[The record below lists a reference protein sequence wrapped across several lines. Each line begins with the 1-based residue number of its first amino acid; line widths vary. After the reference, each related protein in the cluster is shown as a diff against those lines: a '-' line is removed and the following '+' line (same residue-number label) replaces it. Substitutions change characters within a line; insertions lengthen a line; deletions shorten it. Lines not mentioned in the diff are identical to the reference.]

1 MMCGMRIRVG
11 RLAAVALVALA
22 LLCVPGIAR
31 ADDAPWEPLGYDLES
46 NDPYVIDGESRC
58 SEGERWAWTDGER
71 YLGLILLPCA
81 DQVSAQAAARAQVTF
96 AADHPE
102 EQVLGVEHVGW
113 VEDERLAMRVWVQE
127 ATIVVLASATADGGA
142 AEAFALGADHIADV
156 AASLPGD
163 PLPPAVDGGRVQGM
177 LVIAPLAIWLLLV
190 LPARAIVAARRPRY
204 DAASADPRWRDIT
217 PAARAVTHRRRWR
230 RAGRWVLGLSFV
242 LVLFGVLN
250 TAVGGIADGVPRAVI
265 GLLGTVGGAVMIRKN
280 QALPVEQAGRLP
292 STHGVRAWVGTA
304 LSALAYA
311 LAIAVVL
318 LTAAAAVASAILPPA
333 NRLLTLGEVL
343 SAGAASPTLLLI
355 MLGLL
360 IREAML
366 LVLLG
371 VVVVLFAV
379 AGIDAL
385 GRRLRA
391 ASLREVLLADPR
403 PPILYLRS
411 FDEDRLTLPAT
422 LHRRGLMDTL
432 NVVRRRRFEEA
443 IVVQLQR
450 QGPVVAIA
458 PPGTRLPK
466 VGAARASY
474 AHDEWQAKVT
484 ELAQRAAVVVLSATP
499 DSVREGFG
507 WEIDLVASRLQHR
520 RVMVIVGPWR
530 GQLKRRWEAF
540 RSYIATLP
548 FFADLARSELP
559 EGLLVAAHSEQWGWA
574 SWGATRRTDVTY
586 AVAIDH
592 ALHALKD
599 DMSGIDDDP
608 HAVDPLL
615 TEPGPADPA
624 ARPSS

>member
-1 MMCGMRIRVG
+1 MRIRVG
-11 RLAAVALVALA
+11 RRVAVLALA
-22 LLCVPGIAR
+22 VLALFAPVGSAL
-31 ADDAPWEPLGYDLES
+31 ADDSPWEPAGFELES
-46 NDPYVIDGESRC
+46 NDPYTIDGESRC
-58 SEGERWAWTDGER
+58 SEGERWTWTDGER
-71 YLGLILLPCA
+71 YLGLILLPCT
-81 DQVSAQAAARAQVTF
+81 DDVSAQAAARAQVTF

-113 VEDERLAMRVWVQE
+113 VEDERLATRIWVQE
-127 ATIVVLASATADGGA
+127 ATIVVLAAATGAGGA
-142 AEAFALGADHIADV
+142 PEAFALGAEHAADV

-163 PLPPAVDGGRVQGM
+163 PLPPAVDGARVQGM

-190 LPARAIVAARRPRY
+190 LPARAVVAARRPRY
-204 DAASADPRWRDIT
+204 DTTSTDARFRDVT
-217 PAARAVTHRRRWR
+217 AAARAVTLRRRWR
-230 RAGRWVLGLSFV
+230 RAGWWVAGLSAALAF
-242 LVLFGVLN
+242 FGVLN
-250 TAVGGIADGVPRAVI
+250 AVAGSMADGVPRVLI
-265 GLLGTVGGAVMIRKN
+265 GAAGWVGGAVMIRKN
-280 QALPVEQAGRLP
+280 RALPVERAGRLP
-292 STHGVRAWVGTA
+292 HTHGIRAWLGTA
-304 LSALAYA
+304 LSVLAYA
-311 LAIAVVL
+311 LACAVL
-318 LTAAAAVASAILPPA
+318 LLTGAAAVASVILPPA
-333 NRLLTLGEVL
+333 NRMVTPGEVL
-343 SAGAASPTLLLI
+343 SAGSAAPALLLI

-360 IREAML
+360 VREAML

-371 VVVVLFAV
+371 VVVLLVAV

-403 PPILYLRS
+403 PPVLYLRS

-474 AHDEWQAKVT
+474 GHDEWQEKVT

-507 WEIDLVASRLQHR
+507 WEIDLVASRLRHR

-530 GQLKRRWEAF
+530 GQLARRWEAF
-540 RSYIATLP
+540 RSHIAALP
-548 FFADLARSELP
+548 FFADLARSDLP
-559 EGLLVAAHSEQWGWA
+559 EGLLVAARSEQWGWA

-599 DMSGIDDDP
+599 DMADIDEDP
-608 HAVDPLL
+608 DAVDPLL
-615 TEPGPADPA
+615 TEPGPGDPA
-624 ARPSS
+624 ARPTS